1 MNTLDTRSVYLTA
14 ASVFNAA
21 GSECADLHGPLTIA
35 QPLDFDP
42 ARLAYCVK
50 TPRLPAD
57 VFDRKIQRGVEPQGA
72 RLLYCAG
79 RIAPALS
86 ALNLPSHRIALMAA
100 IPEVDGPSSC
110 WDAVQAIGE
119 QPDALLAQLFAH
131 TPPLHALMML
141 NSSVMAHVAQALHC
155 NGPMGG
161 FCSQG
166 NAGVDALIEAF
177 HHIADGRAEAAVV
190 VSSSPNISPALYLRE
205 NAECPV
211 NAGPQ
216 LYGEGAAA
224 VLLTSSAPT
233 SGPMALRVAGF
244 GRGYSAS
251 PERSNAVAN
260 SVIKQALSQEK
271 LCLSDVERIVA
282 DTQDSRL
289 MSLFAETGR
298 VIHSSRQMTGDLG
311 ASALLT
317 EVALTLHDDRSERA
331 QAHYTLLLN
340 HSRAGHW
347 GALLL
352 ANEVM
357 EKHA

>member
-1 MNTLDTRSVYLTA
+1 MNTRDSRPVYITA

-21 GSECADLHGPLTIA
+21 GSECADLHGPLTTA

-42 ARLAYCVK
+42 ARLAYCVT

-57 VFDRKIQRGVEPQGA
+57 IFDRKIQRGVEPQGA

-86 ALNLPSHRIALMAA
+86 ALNLPAQRIALTAA

-110 WDAVQAIGE
+110 WEAVQAIGE

-141 NSSVMAHVAQALHC
+141 NSSVMAYVAEALHC

-166 NAGVDALIEAF
+166 NAGVDALIEAWQ
-177 HHIADGRAEAAVV
+177 HLAEGRADAAVV
-190 VSSSPNISPALYLRE
+190 VSSSPNITPALYLRE
-205 NAECPV
+205 KAEHSL

-224 VLLTSSAPT
+224 LLLTSFAPT
-233 SGPMALRVAGF
+233 CGPMSLRIAGF
-244 GRGYSAS
+244 ARGYSAS

-260 SVIKQALSQEK
+260 NVIEQALSQEK

-282 DTQDSRL
+282 DVQDSRL
-289 MSLFAETGR
+289 MSLFAKTGR
-298 VIHSSRQMTGDLG
+298 VVHSSRHMTGDLG

-317 EVALTLHDDRSERA
+317 EVALTLHDDCSEQA

-352 ANEVM
+352 VSEVM

>member
-1 MNTLDTRSVYLTA
+1 MNTFATRPVYITA

-21 GSECADLHGPLTIA
+21 GSECADLHGPLTIPR
-35 QPLDFDP
+35 PLDFDP
-42 ARLAYCVK
+42 ARLAYCVT

-57 VFDRKIQRGVEPQGA
+57 IFDRKIQRGLEPQGA

-86 ALNLPSHRIALMAA
+86 ALNLPAQRIALMAA

-110 WDAVQAIGE
+110 WEAVQAIGE

-141 NSSVMAHVAQALHC
+141 NSSVMAYVAEALHC

-177 HHIADGRAEAAVV
+177 QHLAEGRAEAAVV
-190 VSSSPNISPALYLRE
+190 VGSSPNITPALYLRE
-205 NAECPV
+205 QAERPADV
-211 NAGPQ
+211 DPR

-224 VLLTSSAPT
+224 VLLTSIAPT
-233 SGPMALRVAGF
+233 CGSLAVRIAGF
-244 GRGYSAS
+244 ARGYSAS
-251 PERSNAVAN
+251 PERSGAVA
-260 SVIKQALSQEK
+260 SRVIEQALRQER

-282 DTQDSRL
+282 DTRDPQL
-289 MSLFAETGR
+289 MSLFAEPGR
-298 VIHSSRQMTGDLG
+298 VIHGARQMTGDLG

-317 EVALTLHDDRSERA
+317 EVALTLHDAHGEPA
-331 QAHYTLLLN
+331 QARYTLLLN